1 MQCWTFEQVD
11 ARFKAVMAGVH
22 ACVRDTAIEFRAP
35 DYLVLG
41 ANVAEFMRVA
51 DAMIEQGPV

>member
-1 MQCWTFEQVD
+1 
-11 ARFKAVMAGVH
+11 MAGVH

-35 DYLVLG
+35 DYLMLG